1 MSQENVEIVRRVFEA
16 WNRADLE
23 RIRDYISPEWEW
35 HTARLFP
42 GTDAV
47 YRGKEGF
54 TRFWNTFQEPWE
66 SIRVA
71 VERTEDLGDRV
82 LVLIT
87 FYGKGKG
94 SGVEVTTEYAHVIT
108 FRDGLATYQVGYG
121 DWKSALEA
129 VGLRE

>member
-1 MSQENVEIVRRVFEA
+1 MSRENVQIVRRVFEA

-66 SIRVA
+66 SGSRPACGQRQAFPRSGLPQVSQVRRRWWRSSRA
-71 VERTEDLGDRV
+71 T
-82 LVLIT
+82 
-87 FYGKGKG
+87 G
-94 SGVEVTTEYAHVIT
+94 SGGNPYATRPI
-108 FRDGLATYQVGYG
+108 
-121 DWKSALEA
+121 
-129 VGLRE
+129 